1 MRGHAELSLLLLT
14 VLVLCAR
21 SAAVDD
27 STEDSYR
34 DKRIFTILRRN
45 NSCKLYGHSCLGGHG
60 KRSDE
65 PSGAL
70 PADYLQML
78 RRTAANE
85 DEAALGVPPRGDRP
99 SSLDRTLLQL
109 LRNRLP

>member
-21 SAAVDD
+21 SAAVD
-27 STEDSYR
+27 
-34 DKRIFTILRRN
+34 
-45 NSCKLYGHSCLGGHG
+45 SCKLYGHSCLGGHG